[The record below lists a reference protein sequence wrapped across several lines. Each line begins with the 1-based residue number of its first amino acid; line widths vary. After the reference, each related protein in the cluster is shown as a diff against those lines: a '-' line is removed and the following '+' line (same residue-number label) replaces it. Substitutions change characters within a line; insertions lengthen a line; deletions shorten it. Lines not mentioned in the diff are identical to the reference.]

1 MSNNGSLL
9 TRSAPFPLSDQVDWS
24 DEQLIRAAQSNS
36 QDFDTLYRRYVE
48 RIYAYLYC
56 FSYDAH
62 EAEDMTSQTFLSAW
76 KGLRHYRERG
86 TFAAWLFHIARNK
99 ARDLHRQKHPQITI
113 DDVGD
118 LPAELDPAAGF
129 EKEETLRRMLL
140 LIDKLDQE
148 QLDLLRLRFG
158 AGLSYAEI
166 GLVLGRTVE
175 ATKMVFH
182 RLFQKL
188 RSEWKALDE

>member
-1 MSNNGSLL
+1 VSNNGSLL
-9 TRSAPFPLSDQVDWS
+9 TRSAPFPLSDQVDLS
-24 DEQLIRAAQSNS
+24 DEQLIRAAQANP
-36 QDFDTLYRRYVE
+36 QAFDALYRRYVE

-56 FSYDAH
+56 FTHDAH
-62 EAEDMTSQTFLSAW
+62 EAEDITSQTFLSAW

-99 ARDLHRQKHPQITI
+99 AHDLHRQKHPKITL
-113 DDVGD
+113 DDIGD
-118 LPAELDPAAGF
+118 LTVELDPAVGF
-129 EKEETLRRMLL
+129 EKEETLRRVIL
-140 LIDKLDQE
+140 LIGRLDPE
-148 QLDLLRLRFG
+148 QIDLLRLHFG

-166 GLVLGRTVE
+166 GSLLGRSTE

-188 RSEWKALDE
+188 RSEWKAFDE